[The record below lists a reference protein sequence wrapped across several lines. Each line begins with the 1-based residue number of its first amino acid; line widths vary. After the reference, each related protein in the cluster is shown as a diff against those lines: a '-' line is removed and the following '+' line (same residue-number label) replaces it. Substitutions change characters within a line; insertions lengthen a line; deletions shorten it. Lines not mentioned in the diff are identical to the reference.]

1 MDFTSCSGFILKFKD
16 ILTSH
21 VCSESSGGST
31 TMVPPNQ
38 STQSSGGS
46 STQSTGVSSTQST
59 GGSITQSTGGSSTQS
74 SLSGE
79 VPGNILFDKQG
90 A

>member
-1 MDFTSCSGFILKFKD
+1 MFVT
-16 ILTSH
+16 
-21 VCSESSGGST
+21 ESSGGST

-38 STQSSGGS
+38 STQSSGG
-46 STQSTGVSSTQST
+46 SSTQST

>member
-1 MDFTSCSGFILKFKD
+1 MFVT
-16 ILTSH
+16 
-21 VCSESSGGST
+21 ESSGVST

-38 STQSSGGS
+38 STQSSTGG
-46 STQSTGVSSTQST
+46 SSTQST

-74 SLSGE
+74 SHSGE